1 MAKEKNSNINTFEM
15 IIIVI
20 VGIAISYV
28 FYLEL
33 NALSNR
39 LSKIENQINGIQT
52 DIVNLR
58 LQIKRNAVPNPVTPS
73 NNEENP
79 SSNTTNN

>member
-58 LQIKRNAVPNPVTPS
+58 LQIKRNAVPNPVIPS